1 MAFTELTSQ
10 GKDYIKNSVNADCL
24 SGKKTM
30 PGVSFDKYIS
40 VYGENPGSKNFI
52 WKSKTITNPATL
64 ANKLI
69 EWYDKYAKIYSM
81 NANVL
86 AAQSFV
92 ESKYKLW
99 DFSIGKDEST
109 NTQYPAAMGLT
120 QFVKITMNG
129 IASHT
134 DSYNGITPVFTNA
147 ERNVLYKYTSSTE
160 YDKPIMLQNMMDNPE
175 LMIKAQCMY
184 MKYCANR
191 ANGLASSAL
200 FGYNRGDGYIS
211 KISYTDTIQ
220 NCKNDKRKKLSYFE
234 EGVSY
239 VFKTFAVLGDINN
252 QTGFNKGIDGYFGYN
267 FLEMNATPS
276 VKAVEFDWYYANS
289 VGSDVYDDVD
299 YPKDYKISAYMTY
312 YDAISYLLATSTP
325 TRRKH
330 RNIPNDTEFQN
341 IYNLALKVYD
351 PLCKKFNVK
360 VRISNA
366 FRGEF
371 LNSDIG
377 GVPNS
382 QHRVGEAMDIDVDGT
397 SITNKEIFYYIA
409 NNLPFDQLIW
419 EKGTSTNPDW
429 VHVSLKL
436 SGNRNRLTLYNG
448 DTYIHASTVEE
459 FNELHA

>member
-1 MAFTELTSQ
+1 MAFSGLTSQ
-10 GKDYIKNSVNADCL
+10 GKDFIISSVNAGCL

-40 VYGENPGSKNFI
+40 VYGKDPSSEDFV
-52 WKSKTITNPATL
+52 WKSNTITNPATL
-64 ANKLI
+64 ATSLI
-69 EWYDKYAKIYSM
+69 GWYNEYASIYSM

-86 AAQSFV
+86 AAQAFV
-92 ESKYKLW
+92 ESNYKLW
-99 DFSIGKDEST
+99 TFSIGKDEST

-129 IASHT
+129 VAAHT

-147 ERNVLYKYTSSTE
+147 ERGVLYKNTSPAE
-160 YDKPIMLQNMMDNPE
+160 YDKPIILQNMMDNPK
-175 LMIKAQCMY
+175 LMVKAQFLY

-220 NCKNDKRKKLSYFE
+220 NCKNDRKKKSSYFE

-239 VFKTFAVLGDINN
+239 VFKTFSVLGDISS
-252 QTGFNKGIDGYFGYN
+252 QTGYNKGVDGYFGYN
-267 FLEMNATPS
+267 FLKMDAIPS
-276 VKAVEFDWYYANS
+276 VKASEFDWYYANA
-289 VGSDVYDDVD
+289 VGSDAYDDVD
-299 YPKDYKISAYMTY
+299 YPKNYKISTHMTY
-312 YDAISYLLATSTP
+312 YDAVSYQLATSTP
-325 TRRKH
+325 ARRKH
-330 RNIPNDTEFQN
+330 RNIPNDIEFQN
-341 IYNLALKVYD
+341 VYNLALKVYD

-360 VRISNA
+360 VRVSNA

-371 LNSDIG
+371 LNIDVG
-377 GVPNS
+377 GVPDS
-382 QHRVGEAMDIDVDGT
+382 QHRAGEAMDIDVDGT
-397 SITNKEIFYYIA
+397 GVTNREVFYYIA

-419 EKGTSTNPDW
+419 EEGTSTNPGW

-436 SGNRNRLTLYNG
+436 SGNRNLLTLYNG
-448 DTYIHASTVEE
+448 NSYLSASTVEG
-459 FNELHA
+459 FNELLA